1 MLKIFGKKLRKAR
14 LEKKLSQ
21 KGLGLALGLSD
32 KTISSYESG
41 RSYPNLEMLQKFVEI
56 LSKPVEYFV
65 LNEEEELLTNYYTQQ
80 IDANQKELNRLIGE
94 LLKRLKQV
102 E

>member
-14 LEKKLSQ
+14 VEKKLSQ

-56 LSKPVEYFV
+56 LDKPVEYFL
-65 LNEEEELLTNYYTQQ
+65 LNDEESLLTNYYIEEIET
-80 IDANQKELNRLIGE
+80 NQKELNRLVEE
-94 LLKRLKQV
+94 LLKKLK
-102 E
+102 

>member
-1 MLKIFGKKLRKAR
+1 MLKIFGQRLRKAR

-56 LSKPVEYFV
+56 LGKPVEYFV
-65 LNEEEELLTNYYTQQ
+65 LNEADGLLTNYYTQQ
-80 IDANQKELNRLIGE
+80 IDTNQKELNRLVGD
-94 LLKRLKQV
+94 LLEKLKQA